1 MKVKQNMRW
10 AILALTGLIFALD
23 GTLALA
29 LPDDQQQPIKI
40 AADTA
45 TRDER
50 AGITIYEGNVQL
62 TQGSLKIV
70 ADMLTV
76 TQNGSTANIIVATGN
91 PATLTQQP
99 EADQPA
105 VNASADRI
113 EYTANENRVHLSRSA
128 RIEQD
133 GAIVMG
139 QTIDYLIDERRIRAG
154 SATQQGGERVEVII
168 PSTTVLPEDS

>member
-1 MKVKQNMRW
+1 MRW

-99 EADQPA
+99 EADQP
-105 VNASADRI
+105 
-113 EYTANENRVHLSRSA
+113 RSQ
-128 RIEQD
+128 RFCRP
-133 GAIVMG
+133 
-139 QTIDYLIDERRIRAG
+139 Y
-154 SATQQGGERVEVII
+154 
-168 PSTTVLPEDS
+168 